1 MLLFILLI
9 AIIIIVGYIYVMY
22 KKNDMYNVPE
32 IADIKK
38 DPYMPAI
45 NTSFFLAK
53 EREFKELGGIKI
65 GDFSI
70 TEIAYANFHR
80 GYLLEDDNIY
90 AVVSQRLPN
99 PLQKYLGMSDKPY
112 ISFYSVFDNGS
123 DLESTTRENIEK
135 EDTSQY
141 RHVHQ
146 YEDLPLIRIL
156 EKHKIQIDIME
167 SKGVTELKL
176 TADDFFKHMK
186 RGLRID
192 MVHRATN
199 GYETKA
205 DLENIMT
212 KLGLDPSK
220 KASPQERNTDE

>member
-1 MLLFILLI
+1 MLLFILLV
-9 AIIIIVGYIYVMY
+9 AIIIIVGYIYIMY
-22 KKNDMYNVPE
+22 KKNDLYNVPE

-38 DPYMPAI
+38 DPVMPAI

-53 EREFKELGGIKI
+53 EREFKELGGTKL

-70 TEIAYANFHR
+70 IEIAYSNFHR
-80 GYLLEDDNIY
+80 GYLLEEENIY

-112 ISFYSVFDNGS
+112 ISFFSVFDNGS
-123 DLESTTRENIEK
+123 DIESTTRENVEK

-146 YEDLPLIRIL
+146 YKDLPLIRIL

-186 RGLRID
+186 RALKID

-205 DLENIMT
+205 DLENIMA

-220 KASPQERNTDE
+220 KRSPQERTTEE